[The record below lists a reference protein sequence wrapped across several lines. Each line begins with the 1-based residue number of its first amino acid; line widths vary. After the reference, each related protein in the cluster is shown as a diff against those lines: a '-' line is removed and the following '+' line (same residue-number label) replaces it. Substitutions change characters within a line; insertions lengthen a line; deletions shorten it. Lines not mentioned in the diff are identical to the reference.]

1 MKTVK
6 DFIEELIVASDNND
20 MMELISIHDEL
31 LSVDVSILT
40 KTVKYIKAT
49 NEVVYSVFSSASLM
63 SRVEK
68 NGVFNR
74 ITKQAFLRE
83 LLTENA

>member
-1 MKTVK
+1 MKTAK
-6 DFIEELIVASDNND
+6 EFIVAITTASNTND

-31 LSVDVSILT
+31 LTVEISVLS

-49 NEVVYSVFSSASLM
+49 DAIAYSVFCSAASM

-74 ITKQAFLRE
+74 IIKQSLSRE
-83 LLTENA
+83 LLTEEA